1 MLIETIRVE
10 NGTYCYP
17 ESHLLRMERSARQ
30 LFGTSSPLPQLPPVP
45 EQWRKGVVKCRILYS
60 QKVESIEYLPY
71 EPRLIRSLRLVEG
84 GQIDYHLKYADRQP
98 LEDLRVLRNG
108 CDEVII
114 LRDGQVTD
122 TSYSNL
128 LLLSDIGIF
137 TPAVSL
143 LAGVMRQR
151 LIEQGIAKPLY
162 ITGQELVSGAHGI
175 HSVMLINAM
184 LPPGTI
190 PAIPIGSIRN
200 QCPFSI

>member
-10 NGTYCYP
+10 NGDYCHP
-17 ESHLLRMERSARQ
+17 ESHLLRMEQSARQ
-30 LFGTSSPLPQLPPVP
+30 LFGMPSPFSQLPPVP
-45 EQWRKGVVKCRILYS
+45 GQWQNGVVKCRIIYS
-60 QKVESIEYLPY
+60 QKVESIEYVPY
-71 EPRLIRSLRLVEG
+71 KPRIVRSLRLVEG

-98 LEDLRVLRNG
+98 LEALRALRNG
-108 CDEVII
+108 CDEVIV

-128 LLLSDIGIF
+128 LLFSGTGVF

-143 LAGVMRQR
+143 LAGTMRQR
-151 LIEQGIAKPLY
+151 LIEQGVAKPLY
-162 ITGQELVSGAHGI
+162 ITGQELLSGAHGI

-190 PAIPIGSIRN
+190 PAIPVRSI
-200 QCPFSI
+200 CF